1 MFEPSHEF
9 VSDNSSILFKHRIKT
24 HLMNMNETVPDL
36 FTFDLYKRYST
47 FLLLLLQDKIKI
59 AQNIKLYV

>member
-24 HLMNMNETVPDL
+24 HLMNMNETAPDL
-36 FTFDLYKRYST
+36 FTFDLYKR
-47 FLLLLLQDKIKI
+47 
-59 AQNIKLYV
+59 